1 MCTRE
6 QPQGYYVTGKMG
18 LDKDTTSFLPLR
30 IFLITMD
37 FQSIFSQ
44 NFICISFKDTCIIIS
59 YASIV
64 SSSSSSFKYL
74 LMACEILTS
83 YLNRRVKKSI
93 YPDQDPAVF
102 ELV

>member
-18 LDKDTTSFLPLR
+18 LDKDTTSFLPLW